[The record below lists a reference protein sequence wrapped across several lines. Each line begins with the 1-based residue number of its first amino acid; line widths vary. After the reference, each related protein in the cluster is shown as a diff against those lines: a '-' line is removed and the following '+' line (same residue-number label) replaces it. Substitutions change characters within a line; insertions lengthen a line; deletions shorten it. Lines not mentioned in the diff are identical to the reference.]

1 MSEITILHLSD
12 IHFKKKKDDD
22 NDVFRQTV
30 QERLIGAVT
39 GHAEKQGNPDF
50 VAITGDIAFSG
61 KKEEYDQAL
70 TFLVKLKAGLPKE
83 TEFLVVPGNHDVD
96 RDEVDPCFPIYQN
109 IIKDDKIDDFLG
121 SRKHR
126 LHTIHVK
133 FKCFKEFVKELAPGL
148 YPGDEDYF
156 WFKDY
161 KSHGVSFLG
170 LNSCWA
176 SGDDNENLKI
186 ALGYPQLMKA
196 LEQSG
201 EKNKILL
208 MHHPLSNWLD
218 EKDTR
223 KCEGEIL
230 SHCRMVLH
238 GHSHLDDAKIYKDPS
253 FSCIHLGANA
263 SYTKDKEDYIGFQF
277 IEAGF
282 LAGGVTLKVW
292 PYRLDSRTRTRFV
305 PDNYRWENQAGKPY
319 FQMESMEPV
328 EPAAPVGPGE
338 PEPSG
343 KTPPLPLEIP
353 ADYIDWI
360 KEFHSVL
367 PVEQLARKAEAVTI
381 NLPEIYIALEVANPF
396 YQPMDEKM
404 LKSKAKEK
412 EGEASKVP
420 PTMEIEELLGKWNCL
435 LLRGNAGSGKTTVIK
450 YLAYSLSRGAGPVP
464 LRGCLPVIILLK
476 DLWPIYKN
484 ALREGVENI
493 TIEALLP
500 GYLKKIQCPLTIE
513 TINAYLAQDR
523 AFFLLDGL
531 DEVPEEN
538 RDDLVDLL
546 HKFQH
551 TYRAN
556 RLLITG
562 RPHGVEGRANHSFGK
577 YLRDIEPLGEKK
589 AETFITR
596 WFRAVSGQARGLA
609 DVTAADMI
617 SEIRL
622 HEHAALFTGNPLLL
636 TALCVFYM
644 VGGKRIP
651 DQRADLYDRI
661 VANLLYR
668 RFHDPA
674 DREKENKVR
683 EYLME
688 LAFSM
693 QTRNL
698 KNIEA
703 CDAKDIL
710 KGNYPGPV
718 GECEPVPVCKR
729 RIEELFNGIEP
740 VCGLLNRLSSGEI
753 EFAHL
758 SFQEFLA
765 AKHML
770 DRDMDYKPHLEN
782 GWWKETIL
790 LYLGL
795 MNLEMKKRSND
806 IVCEIMKK
814 SSQPRI
820 QLLGAR
826 ALRDFQASKREG
838 AAVDLA
844 VKKLLAIIESD
855 ASASL
860 EERFEAGEILGQL
873 GDPRI
878 DASNPL
884 MIRVGA
890 GEFTR
895 GSEEYDKEKPVRQIY
910 LDEFMMGQY
919 PVTNAEFKEFIKD
932 SGYENKDYW
941 TSEGWQWREK
951 ENIFEPGL
959 WHDRKWNGPNFPVVR
974 VSWFE
979 AAAYAQWLSGKTGK
993 DYRLPTEAQWE
1004 KAARGSRGF
1013 QYPWGD
1019 KFDKNKCNSYE
1030 CGLNRTSPVGIFPS
1044 GKSPY
1049 GGMDMAGN
1057 VWEWCSD
1064 WYDEN
1069 YYKKS
1074 PKENPQGPAVGSS
1087 RVLRGGSWFSDAP
1100 ICRAAFRYDRHPA
1113 LRFAFAGFR
1122 LSRSL

>member
-30 QERLIGAVT
+30 QERLIEAVT
-39 GHAEKQGNPDF
+39 NHTKKQGNPDF
-50 VAITGDIAFSG
+50 VVITGDIAFSG
-61 KKEEYDQAL
+61 KKEEYDEAQG
-70 TFLVKLKAGLPKE
+70 FLGQLKEKLPGE

-96 RDEVDPCFPIYQN
+96 RDEVDPCFPIYEN

-148 YPGDEDYF
+148 YPGEEDYF

-196 LEQSG
+196 LKQSG

-208 MHHPLSNWLD
+208 MHHPLINWLD

-230 SHCRMVLH
+230 SNCRLVLH

-263 SYTKDKEDYIGFQF
+263 AYTKDKEDYIGFQF

-282 LAGGVTLKVW
+282 LTGGVTLKVW
-292 PYRLDSRTRTRFV
+292 PYRLDSRTRIRFV
-305 PDNYRWENQAGKPY
+305 PDNYRWEKQGGKPY
-319 FQMESMEPV
+319 FQLESMEPV
-328 EPAAPVGPGE
+328 EPVE

-343 KTPPLPLEIP
+343 KKPPLPLEIP
-353 ADYIDWI
+353 ADYINWI
-360 KEFHSVL
+360 KKFHSVL

-381 NLPEIYIALEVANPF
+381 SLPEIYIALEVANPF
-396 YQPMDEKM
+396 YKPMDEKM
-404 LKSKAKEK
+404 LKRKDKEK
-412 EGEASKVP
+412 EGDASKVP
-420 PTMEIEELLGKWNCL
+420 PTIDIEELLGKWNCL

-450 YLAYSLSRGAGPVP
+450 YLAYSLSQGAGPVP
-464 LRGCLPVIILLK
+464 LQGCLPVIILLK
-476 DLWPIYKN
+476 DLWPVYKN
-484 ALREGVENI
+484 ALREGPENI
-493 TIEALLP
+493 TFEALLP

-513 TINAYLAQDR
+513 TIKAYLAQDR

-538 RDDLVDLL
+538 RDHLVDLL
-546 HKFQH
+546 HHFQH
-551 TYRAN
+551 AYRAN
-556 RLLITG
+556 RFLITG
-562 RPHGVEGRANHSFGK
+562 RPHGVEGQAGFCFGK
-577 YLRDIEPLGEKK
+577 YLRDIEPLGEEK

-596 WFRAVSGQARGLA
+596 WFRAVSGQARGMA

-688 LAFSM
+688 LAFAM

-710 KGNYPGPV
+710 KEHCPGPV
-718 GECEPVPVCKR
+718 DETIPGCKK
-729 RIEELFNGIEP
+729 RIEELFNNIEP
-740 VCGLLNRLSSGEI
+740 VCGLLNRLSGGEI

-770 DRDMDYKPHLEN
+770 DRDMDYKPYLEN

-795 MNLEMKKRSND
+795 MNLELKKRSND
-806 IVCEIMKK
+806 IVCEIVGKHP
-814 SSQPRI
+814 QPRI
-820 QLLGAR
+820 QLLGAK
-826 ALRDFQASKREG
+826 ALRDFQASRREK

-844 VKKLLAIIESD
+844 GKKLPAIIESD

-873 GDPRI
+873 GDPRF
-878 DASNPL
+878 DMLNPAMVL
-884 MIRVGA
+884 VEA

-895 GSEEYDKEKPVRQIY
+895 GSEEDKDEKPVRQIY
-910 LDEFMMGQY
+910 LDEFMMGKY
-919 PVTNAEFKEFIKD
+919 PVTNQEFRAFMDDKGHETKEF
-932 SGYENKDYW
+932 W
-941 TSEGWQWREK
+941 TPEGWQWRQ
-951 ENIFEPGL
+951 ENNISEPGSR
-959 WHDRKWNGPNFPVVR
+959 HDRKWNGPNFPVVE
-974 VSWFE
+974 VSWYE
-979 AAAYAQWLSGKTGK
+979 AAAYAAWLSEKTSHK
-993 DYRLPTEAQWE
+993 YQLPTEAQWE

-1013 QYPWGD
+1013 QYPWGN
-1019 KFDKNKCNSYE
+1019 KLDKNKCNSYE
-1030 CGLNRTSPVGIFPS
+1030 SELLRTSPVGIFPS

-1049 GGMDMAGN
+1049 GCMDMAGN
-1057 VWEWCSD
+1057 VLEWCSD

-1074 PKENPQGPAVGSS
+1074 PKENPGGPADGSF
-1087 RVLRGGSWFSDAP
+1087 RVLRGGGWLYVAP
-1100 ICRAAFRYDRHPA
+1100 DCRAASRFHFLPAFRVV
-1113 LRFAFAGFR
+1113 FVGFR